1 MIELIN
7 LGKQYKQKIL
17 FQDVNVIF
25 NEGKKSF
32 IKGING
38 SGKSVLMK
46 LIVGYSTPTKGMVKV
61 AGKIIGV
68 DQDFIPDAGVFINAP
83 DFIKS
88 WTGAENLLYLA
99 NIRKVANEKKIRFLA
114 SQLNLEKDLN
124 KKYKYYSLGMK
135 QKLRIIQALMDEPT
149 YLILDE
155 PFDALDKNSRENVLD
170 LLDNYLSEDAQRI
183 LIFSSHNDM
192 MEDFADHIYELENQ
206 TLLQIK

>member
-1 MIELIN
+1 LIELIN

>member
-61 AGKIIGV
+61 AGKIIDV

>member
-192 MEDFADHIYELENQ
+192 MEEFADHIYELENQ

>member
-46 LIVGYSTPTKGMVKV
+46 LIVGYSTPTNGMVKV

>member
-99 NIRKVANEKKIRFLA
+99 NIRKVANEKKVRFLA

>member
-17 FQDVNVIF
+17 FQDVNVTF

>member
-155 PFDALDKNSRENVLD
+155 PFDALDKNSRENVLN
-170 LLDNYLSEDAQRI
+170 LLDNYLSENAQRI

>member
-17 FQDVNVIF
+17 FQDVNVTF

-68 DQDFIPDAGVFINAP
+68 DLGGRRIIKKFINAP

-99 NIRKVANEKKIRFLA
+99 NIRKVANEKKILFLA

>member
-155 PFDALDKNSRENVLD
+155 PFDALDKNSRENVLN

-192 MEDFADHIYELENQ
+192 MEEFADHIYELENQ

>member
-46 LIVGYSTPTKGMVKV
+46 LIVGYSTPTNGMVKV

-99 NIRKVANEKKIRFLA
+99 NIRKIANEKKIRFLA

-124 KKYKYYSLGMK
+124 KKYKHYSLGMK

-155 PFDALDKNSRENVLD
+155 PFDALDKNSRENVLN
-170 LLDNYLSEDAQRI
+170 LLDNYLSENAQRI
-183 LIFSSHNDM
+183 LIFSSHNDR

>member
-135 QKLRIIQALMDEPT
+135 QKLRIIQALMDELT

>member
-7 LGKQYKQKIL
+7 SGKQYKQKIL
-17 FQDVNVIF
+17 FQDVNVTF

-99 NIRKVANEKKIRFLA
+99 NIRKVANEKKFRFLA

-155 PFDALDKNSRENVLD
+155 PFDALDKNSQENVFD

>member
-1 MIELIN
+1 
-7 LGKQYKQKIL
+7 
-17 FQDVNVIF
+17 
-25 NEGKKSF
+25 
-32 IKGING
+32 
-38 SGKSVLMK
+38 MK

-68 DQDFIPDAGVFINAP
+68 DQDFIPDAGVFINSP

>member
-46 LIVGYSTPTKGMVKV
+46 LIIGYSTPTKGMVKV